1 MNLKEKVEIVFTEL
15 GKRFGGST
23 TELEYVTPFQLLI
36 CVMLSAQTTDKRVN
50 MITPALFAK
59 YPDAAAMSKA
69 TPEQLL
75 AFIKTVNYANWKSR
89 YIADT
94 AKKIASWQK
103 EHKTDAIPST
113 MAALTA
119 LKWVGE
125 KTAKVL
131 LNTLFWH
138 KVIAVDTH
146 VHRVS
151 NRLGLVKTNSPLQTS
166 KQLEKIVP
174 EKYKSFAHHGLIFFW
189 RYTCTARKPKCEWCP
204 FQSFCPYYKNVIKSS
219 K

>member
-75 AFIKTVNYANWKSR
+75 AFIKTVNYAN
-89 YIADT
+89 
-94 AKKIASWQK
+94 
-103 EHKTDAIPST
+103 
-113 MAALTA
+113 
-119 LKWVGE
+119 
-125 KTAKVL
+125 
-131 LNTLFWH
+131 
-138 KVIAVDTH
+138 
-146 VHRVS
+146 
-151 NRLGLVKTNSPLQTS
+151 
-166 KQLEKIVP
+166 
-174 EKYKSFAHHGLIFFW
+174 
-189 RYTCTARKPKCEWCP
+189 
-204 FQSFCPYYKNVIKSS
+204 
-219 K
+219 